1 VGFLRS
7 AEQPASN
14 RGRTGQTGRA
24 AAARDRAAGARWNG
38 SDHGHDEIESGGMS
52 LSSAALAS
60 LLPLAVAIPLCG
72 AVAAP
77 LLARWSRHAALGGC
91 LATLFG
97 SLTVLILA
105 APHVFG
111 GTVLVHY
118 LGGWRPT
125 DGTVLGIAFAADPF
139 GLLFALAVAG
149 IGSLLLIYTLA
160 ELGGLGKRE
169 LGGFACLFQL
179 LLSALIGAALTG
191 DLFNLFVWFQ
201 VAALASY
208 GLTGFFLERPTAL
221 EAAFKILVLTTLAG
235 FAVFIGAGLLYAKHG
250 ALNLGQLHLALA
262 VPAGILDAVALG
274 LLIAGFATK
283 AGLVPFHG
291 WLADAHTAAP
301 GPVSALFSGLMVNLG
316 VVGIARLALQVAPG
330 SGLPV
335 LGALMVLGLLS
346 AVVGAAMAI
355 AQDDL
360 KRVLAY
366 DTVSQ
371 MGVITVGLAT
381 GNAAGVT
388 GAVYHLVNHAL
399 FKALLFLCAGAI
411 VHRTGQTSLRRMGG
425 LARRWPLLTIAFTVG
440 VASIAGLPPFNG
452 YVSLSL
458 IHQGLTNS
466 HQYVPYAVMLLAQLL
481 TVIALGRT
489 AWLAFYRQPTDQG
502 ENQNADTPLPP
513 HESLAPGMAVGLIGL
528 GGCCVAF
535 GVFPQFI
542 LRTLMEPA
550 AGGLLEA
557 GRYAAAQLHVGGSVV
572 PTAMT
577 FDYASWVELAVTIV
591 TLLIGAFGITA
602 YLRTRRDP
610 MPLRQLR
617 AVHTG
622 SANDYASYAVVGL
635 VVLVAALRWG

>member
-1 VGFLRS
+1 
-7 AEQPASN
+7 
-14 RGRTGQTGRA
+14 
-24 AAARDRAAGARWNG
+24 
-38 SDHGHDEIESGGMS
+38 MS
-52 LSSAALAS
+52 LSLSTAAIAS

-91 LATLFG
+91 LATLCG
-97 SLTVLILA
+97 SLVVLILA
-105 APHVFG
+105 APRVFG

-125 DGTVLGIAFAADPF
+125 DGTTLGIAFAADPF
-139 GLLFALAVAG
+139 GLLFALVVAG
-149 IGSLLLIYTLA
+149 VGSLLLLYTLS

-208 GLTGFFLERPTAL
+208 GLTGFFLERPIAL
-221 EAAFKILVLTTLAG
+221 EAAFKILVLTTVAG
-235 FAVFIGAGLLYAKHG
+235 FAVFIGAGLLYVKHG

-262 VPAGILDAVALG
+262 APAGILDAVALG
-274 LLIAGFATK
+274 LLVAGFATK

-316 VVGIARLALQVAPG
+316 VAGIARLALQVAPG

-335 LGALMVLGLLS
+335 LGALMVLGLIS
-346 AVVGAAMAI
+346 AVVGAAMAL

-371 MGVITVGLAT
+371 MGVIIVGLAT

-399 FKALLFLCAGAI
+399 FKALLFLCAGAV

-425 LARRWPLLTIAFTVG
+425 LARRRPLLTIAFTVG

-458 IHQGLTNS
+458 IHQGLTDG

-481 TVIALGRT
+481 TVMALGRA
-489 AWLAFYRQPTDQG
+489 AWLAFYRHRAEQDERDKDG
-502 ENQNADTPLPP
+502 KDEAADTPLAP
-513 HESLAPGMAVGLIGL
+513 HESLAPGMAAGLIGL

-535 GVFPQFI
+535 GVFPGFI
-542 LRTLMEPA
+542 LRTVMEPA

-557 GRYAAAQLHVGGSVV
+557 GRYAAAEMRVGGTVV
-572 PTAMT
+572 PTAVT
-577 FDYASWVELAVTIV
+577 FDYSNWLELAVTVV
-591 TLLIGAFGITA
+591 TLVVGILGIAA

-610 MPLRQLR
+610 VPLRQLR
-617 AVHTG
+617 ALHTG
-622 SANDYASYAVVGL
+622 SANDYAAYAMVGL
-635 VVLVAALRWG
+635 IVLVAALQWG